1 MGGKMITRNYN
12 PNPIIAIYD
21 LDNTIIDSEHRQL
34 SNADG
39 SINLEEWFKNC
50 TKEKIKKDTLLPLY
64 NKLVEQYKE
73 GNTIILCTARNMGKY
88 DYEYLY
94 ENNIWHDKIISRPN
108 DCTTKDYILKAQQLK
123 YLFNLKQYTKI
134 QKEFYDDNTDN
145 LKALSDLGARV
156 FNAIELNEEM
166 K

>member
-39 SINLEEWFKNC
+39 SINLEHWFKNC
-50 TKEKIKKDTLLPLY
+50 TEEKIEKDTLLPLY
-64 NKLVEQYKE
+64 NKLVKQYKE

-88 DYEYLY
+88 DYEYL
-94 ENNIWHDKIISRPN
+94 
-108 DCTTKDYILKAQQLK
+108 
-123 YLFNLKQYTKI
+123 
-134 QKEFYDDNTDN
+134 
-145 LKALSDLGARV
+145 
-156 FNAIELNEEM
+156 
-166 K
+166 

>member
-1 MGGKMITRNYN
+1 MITRNYN

-39 SINLEEWFKNC
+39 SINLEHWFKNC
-50 TKEKIKKDTLLPLY
+50 TEEKIEKDTLLPLY
-64 NKLVEQYKE
+64 NKLVKQYKE

>member
-39 SINLEEWFKNC
+39 SINLEHWFKNC
-50 TKEKIKKDTLLPLY
+50 TEEKIEKDTLLPLY
-64 NKLVEQYKE
+64 NKLVKQYKE

-94 ENNIWHDKIISRPN
+94 KNNIWHDKIISRPN
-108 DCTTKDYILKAQQLK
+108 NCTTKDYILKAQQLK
-123 YLFNLKQYTKI
+123 YLFNLKQYAKI

-145 LKALSDLGARV
+145 LKALFKLGAKV